1 MEKRNRF
8 LLLAAAIVVIFV
20 ATVAVLLRVIPEP
33 HSKLD
38 HLVIG
43 AVATFLSMILLWVAM
58 LQESKRPAPPIEP
71 DAAPKTESTEPKAE

>member
-1 MEKRNRF
+1 MEKRNRY
-8 LLLAAAIVVIFV
+8 LLLAVAIVVIFA

-43 AVATFLSMILLWVAM
+43 AVATFLSMILLWAAM
-58 LQESKRPAPPIEP
+58 LQEAKLPAPPAEP
-71 DAAPKTESTEPKAE
+71 EPEPKTESTDPKPE

>member
-8 LLLAAAIVVIFV
+8 LVLAAAIVVIFV

-58 LQESKRPAPPIEP
+58 LQEAKRPAPPIEP
-71 DAAPKTESTEPKAE
+71 DAAPKAESSEPKAE